1 MGNLKDRYAIVGIG
15 ETKFGKLPESS
26 GLALALEASK
36 KAIEDGGF
44 TNAEIDGLLTQQP
57 YLNPALMYSSWIA
70 EGLGVNPK
78 YTTDLNIGGAT
89 PISMITHAVL
99 AIEAGMCET
108 VLCVFAEDAL
118 TGFKTPTHGRS
129 RFATEDFE
137 RPFGRYIPPGL
148 FALSARRHMHEYG
161 TTPEQLGA
169 VAVTMRKHAAM
180 NDNAQMRDPITI
192 DDYLKSRW
200 IVEPLRLLDCALM
213 TDGGAAVVVTSA
225 ERAKDLKNPPIY
237 IMGFGQGFT
246 KFHINHPE
254 KSLTSFQAIEGSKK
268 RAFKMA
274 DITLEDIDVAEIYDC
289 FTITVIITLE
299 DYGFCEKGE
308 GGPFVEAG
316 KIEIGGEFPINTHGG
331 LLSQGHVDGMNHIT
345 EAVKQLRG
353 VCGKRQVKDAEI
365 ALVTGH
371 GGEAST
377 SHSTLILRR

>member
-1 MGNLKDRYAIVGIG
+1 MDNLKDRYAIVGIG
-15 ETKFGKLPESS
+15 ETKFGKLPGSS

-36 KAIEDGGF
+36 KAIEDGGL

-57 YLNPALMYSSWIA
+57 YQNPALMYSAWIA
-70 EGLGVNPK
+70 EGLGVKPK

-89 PISMITHAVL
+89 PIGMVSHAVL

-118 TGFKTPTHGRS
+118 TGLKTPTHGRP
-129 RFATEDFE
+129 RFGIEDFE
-137 RPFGRYIPPGL
+137 RPFGRSTPPGL
-148 FALSARRHMHEYG
+148 YALSTRRHMHEYG

-169 VAVTMRKHAAM
+169 VAITMRKHASM
-180 NDNAQMRDPITI
+180 NDNAHMRDPIAI

-225 ERAKDLKNPPIY
+225 ERAKDLKNPPVY
-237 IMGFGQGFT
+237 IRGFGQGFT

-254 KSLTSFQAIEGSKK
+254 KSLTSFQGIEGSKK
-268 RAFKMA
+268 RAFAMA

-308 GGPFVEAG
+308 GGLFVEAG
-316 KIEIGGEFPINTHGG
+316 KIEIGGKFPINTHGG

-345 EAVKQLRG
+345 EAVKQLRD

-371 GGEAST
+371 GGDAST
-377 SHSTLILRR
+377 CHSTLILRR